1 MPPPP
6 VGGPP
11 GMPPGPGGPPGAA
24 PGTAPGAA
32 PPPPTGMM
40 PPPNPVLPGGMT
52 QGSDELAEALETD
65 FNHYLTAIATE
76 YYPDT
81 DRMLFWVGC
90 GGQGIKKVYNCP
102 IRQRPVSESIDAEDL
117 IVSNAETDL
126 ESCTRVTHR
135 IHMKPSWL
143 KRMQMIGAYLDVELT
158 QPIRQSPD
166 PVKEKKM
173 ELQGITPTTYL
184 QRPEDVDYEI
194 YECYC
199 ELDIAGFEHKKNG
212 KHTGLELPWVVTLHK
227 DSHKILSVR
236 RNWRQDD
243 EMCIA
248 KQYFVDFAFV
258 RALGFYGIGLIH
270 ILGNTTT
277 ALTAAWRIQ
286 LDAGMFSSFP
296 GFVYAKQFGRQLT
309 NQFRIPPGGG
319 IPLDT
324 GSLKI
329 SDAVMPLP
337 YKEPGSAF
345 MQLTQNIE
353 QLGARVG
360 GTAEMNVGEGNQEAP
375 VGTTLALIE
384 QATKMMDAVHKRL
397 TSAQAKEFKLLKER
411 FREDPEAFWRH
422 NAHPTIPW
430 QKGQFIAA
438 LKNANLIPVAD
449 PNNPTSMHRIAKAVV
464 IKTLQS
470 AAPDLYDP
478 IAVDTRIMR
487 IAGIDP
493 EGLFK
498 QTPTPPPPNPSLIAA
513 QAKAQS
519 TQQQA
524 QMQLLE
530 LQLKREL
537 QMMQSQDK
545 QQDRMSKEKQE
556 QYKIALE
563 RLRIQNEQI
572 IHGQEVHNDAVGDTV
587 KMLLQH
593 HLDRQQSEHERQ
605 MDAEDKMTEQ
615 AFKAG
620 GMVMD
625 MQHEHIKQRH
635 EMMRDRERHEH
646 DMQIAREEHD
656 QDMQLEQ
663 HKHYAEL
670 EHKEEMDRLEM
681 KHDQSQ
687 DKAEMKHK
695 TKELGHKDKELE
707 HKKAELKSKER
718 IAKIGADAQIKVAK
732 SKPKPK
738 PAAKSKK

>member
-1 MPPPP
+1 
-6 VGGPP
+6 
-11 GMPPGPGGPPGAA
+11 
-24 PGTAPGAA
+24 
-32 PPPPTGMM
+32 MM

-143 KRMQMIGAYLDVELT
+143 KRMQMIGAYLDVDLV
-158 QPIRQSPD
+158 QPIKQMPD
-166 PVKEKKM
+166 PVKEKKA
-173 ELQGITPTTYL
+173 ELQGINPTTYL

-199 ELDIAGFEHKKNG
+199 ELDIAGFEHKKAG
-212 KHTGLELPWVVTLHK
+212 KETGLQLPWVITLHK
-227 DSHKILSVR
+227 ESNKILSVR
-236 RNWRQDD
+236 RNWREDD

-422 NAHPTIPW
+422 NTHPTIPW

-464 IKTLQS
+464 IKTLQQ

-478 IAVDTRIMR
+478 VAVDTRIMR

-498 QTPTPPPPNPSLIAA
+498 QTPTPPPPNPNLIAA

-545 QQDRMSKEKQE
+545 SQDRAARDKEA
-556 QYKIALE
+556 QYKLMLE
-563 RLRIQNEQI
+563 RLRIENENV
-572 IHGQEVHNDAVGDTV
+572 IHGQEVHMDAYNDVMKT
-587 KMLLQH
+587 MLQH
-593 HLDRQQSEHERQ
+593 HLDRQQAQHEQELEHRDR
-605 MDAEDKMTEQ
+605 MAEH
-615 AFKAG
+615 AFKTG

-625 MQHEHIKQRH
+625 MQHEHIKQQGQLAM
-635 EMMRDRERHEH
+635 EQERHDH
-646 DMQIAREEHD
+646 KMDMEREAHQ
-656 QDMQLEQ
+656 QDIELEQ
-663 HKHYAEL
+663 HKHHTEL
-670 EHKEEMDRLEM
+670 EHKKEMDRLELR
-681 KHDQSQ
+681 HNQAQ
-687 DKAEMKHK
+687 EKAELKHK
-695 TKELGHKDKELE
+695 Q
-707 HKKAELKSKER
+707 AELKSKEK
-718 IAKIGADAQIKVAK
+718 IAKIGADAQVKAAK

-738 PAAKSKK
+738 PAAKSKSKK